1 MKRYLR
7 LMGILIVLVT
17 LLALSGVVQGQTNY
31 PLTNCRDGAFSTE
44 EDFMMREKE
53 PYDGNPYISDGDLL
67 SPSGQVCARNA
78 DLLVSFNPAGIA
90 PVDLGLDAVDIL
102 NIPERMV
109 AFSTELDDPYG
120 KFTAGDLLFTN
131 GGIIP
136 NAALVQRFGITHD
149 IGLDAVHFVGVPENI
164 QAFAGLTLQ
173 ISGDAWLKGRL
184 QDELQRYG
192 IDIWFSIEGTQWTAV
207 AAPILDGDLLSASG
221 AVIVPQA
228 NLLPNSVPAGLPQRG
243 VDFGLDAVTARRL
256 YDDATSLTD
265 IFFSTEIL
273 FRGRP
278 AFNDGDVLRIGNGVV
293 IPNEALIKNFVPK
306 ADFLGLD
313 AFSAPV
319 EPSNPPTDPNIQTIC
334 GDRPVVNFDGGVVP
348 VGGGG
353 TGLYKA
359 NLAISPPGDPPA
371 RPCGEYVPIDGYLP
385 ATGVKQFRVAYRP
398 DGSLAPA
405 VGAANGIRTNWR
417 LYEWHGWPINAC
429 LPTGNLDT
437 DANGW
442 MLASA
447 YLGAKDGTLTGCA
460 NSGLRLSV
468 WDSANHLGFGPADPD
483 GHYVLWLEWEDL
495 GGILHREL
503 VEHHVQLD
511 NTNPVINDFK
521 LRYTDANGTTH
532 PVPPCG
538 GASAGVHTF
547 QVYANIADDY
557 YWGYKLRVRGG
568 NPSAAVHYGWH
579 NYYDGTPP
587 VANTDDTGTTPDSTL
602 VYLRDIEMTDLG
614 ASFVDCC
621 YDLDLWVRDT
631 AIRHSFNGRT
641 ANDASGSSAWW
652 DNSFLTFAASP

>member
-1 MKRYLR
+1 MSKL
-7 LMGILIVLVT
+7 LKISGILIVLVT

-44 EDFMMREKE
+44 EDFMMTERE

-78 DLLVSFNPAGIA
+78 DLLVKFNPAGVA
-90 PVDLGLDAVDIL
+90 PADLGLDAVDIL
-102 NIPERMV
+102 NITDRLV

-149 IGLDAVHFVGVPENI
+149 IGLDAVHFVGKADNI
-164 QAFAGLTLQ
+164 QAFADMAVQLGRE
-173 ISGDAWLKGRL
+173 AWLKGRL
-184 QDELQRYG
+184 QDELQRYQ
-192 IDIWFSIEGTQWTAV
+192 IDIWFSVEGTQWSVA
-207 AAPILDGDLLSASG
+207 AAPILDGDLLSVSG
-221 AVIVPQA
+221 GVVVPQA

-256 YDDATSLTD
+256 YDDVKASD
-265 IFFSTEIL
+265 IYFSTEIL
-273 FRGRP
+273 FRGTP
-278 AFNDGDVLRIGNGVV
+278 KFNDGDVLRIGNGVV
-293 IPNEALIKNFVPK
+293 IPNEALIKAFGPK

-313 AFSAPV
+313 AFWAPV
-319 EPSNPPTDPNIQTIC
+319 EPTNPPVDPNIQTMC
-334 GDRPVVNFDGGVVP
+334 GDRPVVNFDGGIVP
-348 VGGGG
+348 IGG
-353 TGLYKA
+353 TGSGLYKN
-359 NLAISPPGDPPA
+359 NLAVSPPGDPPA

-398 DGSLAPA
+398 SGSGAPA
-405 VGAANGIRTNWR
+405 VGTASGIRTNWR
-417 LYEWHGWPINAC
+417 LYEWYGWPINAC
-429 LPTGNLDT
+429 LPTGSLDT

-442 MLASA
+442 MNASD

-460 NSGLRLSV
+460 NSGLRLAV
-468 WDSANHLGFGPADPD
+468 WDSANRLGFGPGDPD
-483 GHYVLWLEWEDL
+483 GHYVLWLEWEDM
-495 GGILHREL
+495 GSVLHREP
-503 VEHHVQLD
+503 VEHHLQLD
-511 NTNPVINDFK
+511 NTTPVINNLE
-521 LRYTDANGTTH
+521 LRYTDAKGTVH

-547 QVYANIADDY
+547 QVYADFVDKY

-568 NPSAAVHYGWH
+568 NPPASAYYGWH
-579 NYYDGTPP
+579 NYYDGTAP

-631 AIRHSFNGRT
+631 AIRHNFNGRV
-641 ANDASGSSAWW
+641 ANDVSGSSAWW
-652 DNSFLTFAASP
+652 DNRFLTFAASP